1 MKEVFDKKFWKDV
14 KKTFEEAQEDPPQ
27 AENALRAPAEG
38 GPRSTRTVQELI
50 DEVANARRR
59 LLSTVANLT
68 PAQAVFK
75 PAPEEWSVLENIEHV
90 VLAEIS
96 GVSKIWQAADSF
108 RAGAPV
114 FTGEHTNQG
123 LSIDEVVARTWKPKE
138 VAPPIATPHI
148 GGPLQYW
155 ITYSESCQMVLDR
168 LGTALHGLDLEQVIF
183 PHFLSGP
190 LDARQRLEFLR
201 FHLDRH
207 RAQILRLF
215 NHESFPGSI

>member
-1 MKEVFDKKFWKDV
+1 M
-14 KKTFEEAQEDPPQ
+14 
-27 AENALRAPAEG
+27 PA
-38 GPRSTRTVQELI
+38 VQELI
-50 DEVANARRR
+50 SEVAESRRR
-59 LLSTVANLT
+59 LLATAANLT
-68 PAQAVFK
+68 PSQAAFK
-75 PAPEEWSVLENIEHV
+75 PAPEKWSVLENIEHV

-108 RAGAPV
+108 REGAPV
-114 FTGEHTNQG
+114 SSGEHTNHG

-155 ITYSESCQMVLDR
+155 ITYSESCQSVLDR
-168 LGTALHGLDLEQVIF
+168 LGTALNGLDLEQVII

-215 NHESFPGSI
+215 DHESFPGGPQKSSASTVSSQKG

>member
-14 KKTFEEAQEDPPQ
+14 KKTFEEAQGETWT
-27 AENALRAPAEG
+27 AENALPTPAEANM
-38 GPRSTRTVQELI
+38 RTVQGLI
-50 DEVANARRR
+50 DEVAEARQR
-59 LLSTVANLT
+59 LLSTIADLT
-68 PAQAVFK
+68 PAQAAFK

-108 RAGAPV
+108 RAGTPV
-114 FTGEHTNQG
+114 FTGEHTNHG
-123 LSIDEVVARTWKPKE
+123 LSIDEVVVRTWKPKE

-155 ITYSESCQMVLDR
+155 ITYSESCQTVLDR

-207 RAQILRLF
+207 RGQILRLF
-215 NHESFPGSI
+215 DHESFPGSI

>member
-1 MKEVFDKKFWKDV
+1 M
-14 KKTFEEAQEDPPQ
+14 Q
-27 AENALRAPAEG
+27 
-38 GPRSTRTVQELI
+38 TVQELI
-50 DEVANARRR
+50 HEIAEARRR
-59 LLSTVANLT
+59 LIATIANLT
-68 PAQAVFK
+68 PAQAAFK
-75 PAPEEWSVLENIEHV
+75 PAPEEWSVLENVEHV

-108 RAGAPV
+108 REGTLV

-138 VAPPIATPHI
+138 IAPPIATPHI

-155 ITYSESCQMVLDR
+155 ISCSESCQSVLDR
-168 LGTALHGLDLEQVIF
+168 LGTALDGLDLERVIF

-215 NHESFPGSI
+215 DHELFPGAPRKSSASAAF

>member
-1 MKEVFDKKFWKDV
+1 MQ
-14 KKTFEEAQEDPPQ
+14 TAEDWI
-27 AENALRAPAEG
+27 N
-38 GPRSTRTVQELI
+38 
-50 DEVANARRR
+50 EVAKARRR
-59 LLSTVANLT
+59 LLATVENLT
-68 PAQAVFK
+68 PAQAAFK

-108 RAGAPV
+108 REGAPV
-114 FTGEHTNQG
+114 FTGQHTNRG

-155 ITYSESCQMVLDR
+155 ISYAESCQGVLDR
-168 LGTALHGLDLEQVIF
+168 LGTALDGLDLEEVIF

-215 NHESFPGSI
+215 DRESFPGNPGKSSAGASSAQARQGV

>member
-1 MKEVFDKKFWKDV
+1 MQ
-14 KKTFEEAQEDPPQ
+14 TAQDLINKV
-27 AENALRAPAEG
+27 AE
-38 GPRSTRTVQELI
+38 
-50 DEVANARRR
+50 ARRKVIA
-59 LLSTVANLT
+59 TIANLT
-68 PAQAVFK
+68 PAQASFK
-75 PAPEEWSVLENIEHV
+75 PVPEEWSVLENIEHV

-108 RAGAPV
+108 REGTPV
-114 FTGEHTNQG
+114 FTGVHTNHG

-138 VAPPIATPHI
+138 IAPPIATPHI

-155 ITYSESCQMVLDR
+155 ITYCESCQSVLDR
-168 LGTALHGLDLEQVIF
+168 LGTALHGLDLQQVIF

-207 RAQILRLF
+207 RAQILRLLD
-215 NHESFPGSI
+215 HESFPSGPRSASTSAVSL

>member
-1 MKEVFDKKFWKDV
+1 MRPEPMNM
-14 KKTFEEAQEDPPQ
+14 Q
-27 AENALRAPAEG
+27 
-38 GPRSTRTVQELI
+38 TVQELI
-50 DEVANARRR
+50 DQVAVARRR
-59 LLSTVANLT
+59 LLDTVSNLT
-68 PAQAVFK
+68 TAQAVFK
-75 PAPEEWSVLENIEHV
+75 PAAEQWSVLENIEHV

-108 RAGAPV
+108 REGTRV
-114 FTGEHTNQG
+114 FTGEHTNHG
-123 LSIDEVVARTWKPKE
+123 LSIDEVVARTWKTRE
-138 VAPPIATPHI
+138 IAPPIATPHI

-155 ITYSESCQMVLDR
+155 ITYCDSCQSVLER
-168 LGTALHGLDLEQVIF
+168 LGTELHGLDLEQVIF

-215 NHESFPGSI
+215 DHESFPGAPRRSSASAVSS